1 MALLDYRKAF
11 DLVDQYLL
19 IGKLFSLGMKT
30 CVVNWIADLLIGR
43 FQRVKISLEFY
54 SGFMPIS
61 AGIQKGIKIGRW
73 LFLTMIN
80 KLDIMGLPTEMW
92 KFAKIC

>member
-1 MALLDYRKAF
+1 MVEATDGTGSTVIMALLDYRKAF

-19 IGKLFSLGMKT
+19 IDKLFSIGMKPS
-30 CVVNWIADLLIGR
+30 VVNWIADLLIGR

-61 AGIQKGIKIGRW
+61 SGIPQAEFQNW
-73 LFLTMIN
+73 PMTLFGN
-80 KLDIMGLPTEMW
+80 D
-92 KFAKIC
+92 